1 MVHGQ
6 AEMDALAINFAELPG
21 IGDVYAER
29 IGHTIDDMI
38 SRIGSINF
46 DDRAY
51 VHALSINHIRQR
63 RNVQINRVIPVEQ
76 RLNFRA
82 YRPVMSGIVFI

>member
-1 MVHGQ
+1 MV
-6 AEMDALAINFAELPG
+6 
-21 IGDVYAER
+21 
-29 IGHTIDDMI
+29 

-46 DDRAY
+46 EDRAY

-63 RNVQINRVIPVEQ
+63 RNVQINRVVPVEQ

>member
-1 MVHGQ
+1 
-6 AEMDALAINFAELPG
+6 MDALAINFAELPG

-29 IGHTIDDMI
+29 IGQAIDDMV
-38 SRIGSINF
+38 SRIGGINF
-46 DDRAY
+46 EDRAY